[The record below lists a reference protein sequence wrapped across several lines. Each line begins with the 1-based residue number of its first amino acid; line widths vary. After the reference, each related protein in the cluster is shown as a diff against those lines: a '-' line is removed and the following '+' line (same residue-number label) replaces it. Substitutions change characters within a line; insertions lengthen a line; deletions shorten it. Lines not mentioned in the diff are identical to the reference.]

1 MLGSVSPVVVAARE
15 AVQDIAELYDGYHG
29 DLVRELV
36 IALQILDSQP
46 GQLAQ
51 RRCRSTGRF
60 GGPST
65 FTGKR
70 MNIPKP
76 VPSNSCPYPIRPE

>member
-46 GQLAQ
+46 SQLAQ
-51 RRCRSTGRF
+51 RRSTEDLIKRF
-60 GGPST
+60 AAEVTLKLGD
-65 FTGKR
+65 
-70 MNIPKP
+70 
-76 VPSNSCPYPIRPE
+76 